1 MKINAKALA
10 LALGIMWGGGVFIVA
25 AVNLFWPNYGASLL
39 ELLAS
44 IYPGY
49 KETSTLTS
57 VITATLYSAVD
68 AALFG
73 LVLGWRYNLVQG
85 LIPRKN

>member
-1 MKINAKALA
+1 LKIDAKALA
-10 LALGIMWGGGVFIVA
+10 LALGIIWGTGVLIVGM
-25 AVNLFWPNYGASLL
+25 VNLLWPNYGAPVL

-49 KETSTLTS
+49 KGTSTLGS

-68 AALFG
+68 AAIFG
-73 LVLGWRYNLVQG
+73 LVLGWLYNRLQG
-85 LIPRKN
+85 LIRRTD